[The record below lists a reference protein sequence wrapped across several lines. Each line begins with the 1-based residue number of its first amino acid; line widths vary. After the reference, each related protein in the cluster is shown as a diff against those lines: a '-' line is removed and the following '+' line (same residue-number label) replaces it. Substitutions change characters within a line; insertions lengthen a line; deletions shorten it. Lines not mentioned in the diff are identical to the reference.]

1 MSDIMRPIGFANLID
16 WSLREY
22 KENGRVFGLDKSKF
36 YFPKG
41 DKHFRTPFGDE
52 IATPVGPAAGPHS
65 QLAQNII
72 VSYLAGARFIELKTV
87 QKMDGEE
94 IRHAVAKPCI
104 NAEDECYNCEWS
116 TELTVQEAFDEYVKA
131 WIALKVL
138 AVEFGISDG
147 NDFAYNMSV
156 GYDLE
161 GIKLPKMDAFIE
173 GIKDASETPI
183 YKECMDFLRGHMGL
197 FERVDEAVVDAISP
211 RLCNQITLST
221 LHGCPP
227 AEIERIAHY
236 LLTEKHCHTF
246 VKCNPTMLGYDFV
259 RKTLDD
265 LGYDYIVFPDKH
277 FLADLQF
284 GDALGIFERMTKVSR
299 EQGLAFGVKL
309 TNTCPVD
316 VTRGEVPSE
325 EMYMSG
331 RSLLPLTISLAL
343 KLSEAFEGKLP
354 VSFAGGAD
362 GLNMAAILETGI
374 GPVTV
379 ATTLL
384 KPGGYARFKQ
394 MVEESEPYLGNE
406 SSDIDLLK
414 LRALA
419 QSLLEDPRTQKRWRE
434 KVWSRK
440 TDSELPLYDCYKAP
454 CKDGGCPINQQI
466 PEYNTLVA
474 RGDYDEAFRVIAI
487 DNACPTITGILC
499 AQPCREHCTR
509 IDYDVSLHMREIKKK
524 AADEAQDNYN
534 AAFRP
539 RPVRTDKKVC
549 VIGAGPGGVAAAYYL
564 ARNGVAVDAF
574 EKRAESHGIVRYAI
588 PSFRISKEEID
599 RDLALAKA
607 AGVKFHFNADPNV
620 KLDALKD
627 KYDYVVLAI
636 GAWAK
641 GRSPVT
647 EGGEKVLD
655 SLDFLL
661 SVKKDGPRDLGKK
674 VAVVGAGDV
683 AMDCARLAK
692 RMPGSPEVTIVYRRT
707 EMYAPASQDEFDE
720 AMSED
725 VEWRELLAPVSYD
738 GKQLVCE
745 KQYLGGFDESG
756 RRACL
761 GTGEMVTLEFDTVI
775 GATGARVDQSLF
787 NDWKLSCD
795 KWGSPFVSDAM
806 ESSIDGVYVIGDC
819 RKGPSTIVAAMGDA
833 KKAAIDILAKEGLA
847 HNFDRVLVAKDE
859 DVIVDRRGVLV
870 ETQSTPEKEG
880 ERCLLCDQLCRI
892 CTEVCPNRANV
903 AVLVDGFDIAEQIIH
918 VDGMCNECG
927 NCATFCPHA
936 GRPYKDKLTLFWSEE
951 DFVDSENIGFL
962 KLADDKYR
970 IRDERGRVFDTALE
984 GDELDKRMA
993 KVIEAVNEKAPW
1005 LYNAACH
1012 KACCE

>member
-1 MSDIMRPIGFANLID
+1 MSDIMRPIGFANLIE

-22 KENGRVFGLDKSKF
+22 RESHRVFGLDKSKF
-36 YFPKG
+36 YFTKG
-41 DKHFRTPFGDE
+41 EERFHTPFGDE
-52 IATPVGPAAGPHS
+52 IASAVGPAAGPHS

-116 TELTVQEAFDEYVKA
+116 TELTVQEAFDEYIKA

-147 NDFAYNMSV
+147 NDFAFNMSV
-156 GYDLE
+156 GYDLD

-173 GIKDASETPI
+173 GMKDASDTPI
-183 YKECMDFLRGHMGL
+183 FKESMDFLRGHLSL
-197 FERVDEAVVDAISP
+197 FEKVDSAVVDAISP
-211 RLCNQITLST
+211 SVCNQITLST

-246 VKCNPTMLGYDFV
+246 VKCNPTMLGYEFV

-265 LGYDYIVFPDKH
+265 LGYDYIAFPDKH

-284 GDALGIFERMTKVSR
+284 GDALGIFERMTKVSK
-299 EQGLAFGVKL
+299 EKGLAFGVKL
-309 TNTCPVD
+309 SNTCPVD
-316 VTRGEVPSE
+316 VKRNEVPSE

-331 RSLLPLTISLAL
+331 RSLMPLTMSLAL
-343 KLSEAFEGKLP
+343 KLSEAFDGKLP
-354 VSFAGGAD
+354 ISFAGGAD
-362 GLNMAAILETGI
+362 GMNLEGILSTGI

-384 KPGGYARFKQ
+384 KPGGYARFLQMAKQ
-394 MVEESEPYLGNE
+394 SEAYLGNKSNE
-406 SSDIDLLK
+406 IDLPK
-414 LRALA
+414 LRALTA
-419 QSLLEDPRTQKRWRE
+419 ALLEDPRMQKRWRE

-454 CKDGGCPINQQI
+454 CKDGGCPIEQQI

-474 RGDYDEAFRVIAI
+474 RGDYDEAIRVITI
-487 DNACPTITGILC
+487 DNACPTITGVLC

-509 IDYDVSLHMREIKKK
+509 LDYDVSIHMRDIKKK
-524 AADEAQDNYN
+524 AADEAQDRLN
-534 AAFRP
+534 AALEP
-539 RPVRTDKKVC
+539 IHVRTNKRVC
-549 VIGAGPGGVAAAYYL
+549 VIGAGPGGIAAAYYL
-564 ARNGVAVDAF
+564 ARNGVAVDVF

-588 PSFRISKEEID
+588 PSFRISKEQID
-599 RDLALAKA
+599 RDLELAKA
-607 AGVKFHFNADPNV
+607 VGVNFHFNADPDV
-620 KLDALKD
+620 KLDELKD
-627 KYDYVVLAI
+627 KYDYIVLAI
-636 GAWAK
+636 GAWAE
-641 GRSPVT
+641 GRSPVS
-647 EGGEKVLD
+647 EGKEHVID

-661 SVKKDGPRDLGKK
+661 SVNKEGPRDLGKR

-692 RMPGSPEVTIVYRRT
+692 RMPGEPDVTIVYRRT

-720 AMSED
+720 AMAEG

-738 GKQLVCE
+738 GKKLVCE
-745 KQYLGGFDESG
+745 KQRLGDFDESG

-761 GTGEMVTLEFDTVI
+761 GTGEYETLEFDTVI
-775 GATGARVDQSLF
+775 GATGARVDHSLF
-787 NDWKLSCD
+787 NDWALSVD
-795 KWGSPFVSDAM
+795 KSGSPYVSGAM
-806 ESSIDGVYVIGDC
+806 ESSVDGVYVIGDC
-819 RKGPSTIVAAMGDA
+819 RKGPSTVVAAMGDA
-833 KKAAIDILAKEGLA
+833 KKAVLDILAKEGLN
-847 HNFDRVLVAKDE
+847 HNFDRVHVAVDE
-859 DVIVDRRGVLV
+859 ETIVERRGVMV
-870 ETQSTPEKEG
+870 GSQPTPKEEG
-880 ERCLLCDQLCRI
+880 ERCLLCDQVCRI

-903 AVLVDGFDIAEQIIH
+903 AVVVEGFDNGEQIVH
-918 VDGMCNECG
+918 LDGMCNECG

-936 GRPYKDKLTLFWSEE
+936 GKPYKDKLTLFWSEE
-951 DFVDSENIGFL
+951 DFADSENIGFL
-962 KLADDKYR
+962 KLAKDNYK
-970 IRDERGRVFDTALE
+970 IRDERGRVFESTLD
-984 GDELDKRMA
+984 GSELDRTMA
-993 KVIEAVNEKAPW
+993 KVIVAVNENAPW
-1005 LYNAACH
+1005 LF
-1012 KACCE
+1012 KAEHHCAHD